1 MSEDT
6 ITVYAV
12 SDLTGETVTRL
23 VRAASAQFPEGRVTI
38 KVLQNVTSAE
48 QVVSFI
54 EEQGDPWPLIVFH
67 TILLKRVRK
76 DLRNAL
82 NTLRIPSI
90 DVLGTMVHVMGDLL
104 DERPQETPGLTI
116 DDGAAPRYFDLGK

>member
-1 MSEDT
+1 MSEP

-23 VRAASAQFPEGRVTI
+23 VRAASAQFPDGHVTI
-38 KVLQNVTSAE
+38 KVLQNVQSAE
-48 QVVSFI
+48 QVVAFI

-67 TILLKRVRK
+67 TILPRQIRK

-90 DVLGTMVHVMGDLL
+90 DVLGTMVHMMGDLL
-104 DERPQETPGLTI
+104 AERPQETPGLTI
-116 DDGAAPRYFDLGK
+116 DDGASPQYFDLGA

>member
-1 MSEDT
+1 MSEP

-23 VRAASAQFPEGRVTI
+23 VRAASAQFPDGHVTI
-38 KVLQNVTSAE
+38 KVLQNVKSAE
-48 QVVSFI
+48 QVVAFI

-67 TILLKRVRK
+67 TILPRQMRK

-90 DVLGTMVHVMGDLL
+90 DVLGTMVHMMGDLL
-104 DERPQETPGLTI
+104 AERPQETPGLTI
-116 DDGAAPRYFDLGK
+116 ADGADPHYFDLGK

>member
-1 MSEDT
+1 MSEP

-23 VRAASAQFPEGRVTI
+23 VRAASAQFPDGHVTI
-38 KVLQNVTSAE
+38 KVLQNVQSAE
-48 QVVSFI
+48 QVVAFI

-67 TILLKRVRK
+67 TILPRQIRK

-90 DVLGTMVHVMGDLL
+90 DVLGTMVHMMGDLL
-104 DERPQETPGLTI
+104 AERPQETPGLTI
-116 DDGAAPRYFDLGK
+116 DDGASPQYFDLGV